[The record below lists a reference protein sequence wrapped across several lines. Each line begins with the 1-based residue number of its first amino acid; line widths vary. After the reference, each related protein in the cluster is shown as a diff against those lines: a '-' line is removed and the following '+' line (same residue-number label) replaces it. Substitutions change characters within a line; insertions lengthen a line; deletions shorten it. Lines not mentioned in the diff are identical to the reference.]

1 MFFGDVPFDLDY
13 LFKIEYLNNRSIKL
27 KNCTHLYEYEDDIM
41 YYISRIEKID
51 IKIIGTV
58 EAYQYTHNLL
68 REYPD
73 ILAKYE
79 EITEYEDIFDG
90 ENL

>member
-1 MFFGDVPFDLDY
+1 
-13 LFKIEYLNNRSIKL
+13 
-27 KNCTHLYEYEDDIM
+27 M

-79 EITEYEDIFDG
+79 DITEYEDIFDG